1 VSRVRTTGATLSFRL
16 RLTAKGGRDAVEGW
30 AHGADG
36 AQYLKARVAAV
47 PEHGKANDAL
57 IALLSKT
64 FDIAKSTIHIV
75 AGHNARLKT
84 IKIGPAPQTLTARIE
99 AMENIK

>member
-1 VSRVRTTGATLSFRL
+1 VRTTGATLSFRL

-57 IALLSKT
+57 LALLSKT
-64 FDIAKSTIHIV
+64 FGIAKSAIHIV
-75 AGHNARLKT
+75 AGHSARLKT
-84 IKIGPAPQTLTARIE
+84 IKIGPAPQALTARIE
-99 AMENIK
+99 AMENTK